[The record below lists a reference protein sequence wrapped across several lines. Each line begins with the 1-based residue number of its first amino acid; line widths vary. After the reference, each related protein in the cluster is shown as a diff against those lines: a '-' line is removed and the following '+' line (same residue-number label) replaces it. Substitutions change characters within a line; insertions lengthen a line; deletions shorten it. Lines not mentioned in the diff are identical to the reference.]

1 MRIMDASEPALAVG
15 TTVGGGGAARS
26 SARALPQPRIV
37 VAGFWRR
44 IGALLVDA
52 VITLPAAL
60 VLALITC
67 RLVHLRLPGR
77 QAFAPDRLL
86 DLLVA
91 ADPALIT
98 VLCLVT
104 AIIVIYCGAFLIL
117 GGRTLGMRAL
127 GLRLIDVYGEAPRAA
142 RVLVR
147 LLAGMVSVA
156 TLGLG
161 LGWAAIDRD
170 KRALHDHVAG
180 TFVIRGSVDRPSFGE
195 ESR

>member
-1 MRIMDASEPALAVG
+1 
-15 TTVGGGGAARS
+15 
-26 SARALPQPRIV
+26 
-37 VAGFWRR
+37 
-44 IGALLVDA
+44 
-52 VITLPAAL
+52 
-60 VLALITC
+60 
-67 RLVHLRLPGR
+67 
-77 QAFAPDRLL
+77 
-86 DLLVA
+86 
-91 ADPALIT
+91 
-98 VLCLVT
+98 
-104 AIIVIYCGAFLIL
+104 
-117 GGRTLGMRAL
+117 MRAL